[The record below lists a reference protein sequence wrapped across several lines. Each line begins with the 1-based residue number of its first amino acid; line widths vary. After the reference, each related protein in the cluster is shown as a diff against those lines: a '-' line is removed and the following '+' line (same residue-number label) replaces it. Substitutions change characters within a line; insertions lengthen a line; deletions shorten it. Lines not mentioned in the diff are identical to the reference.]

1 MSSLSYSLQHT
12 WGGSILKCNAVYS
25 MVMVAMETKIAIV
38 GAIIRKVLDTLMTY
52 LMRGL
57 IHCQP
62 DGS

>member
-1 MSSLSYSLQHT
+1 
-12 WGGSILKCNAVYS
+12 
-25 MVMVAMETKIAIV
+25 METKIAIV

-62 DGS
+62 DGIQSHLRDTPLTFLQGQFQVYWRSNNPS